1 MTERNTRIT
10 ERDTRMTERNTNF
23 STRQERMIFRG
34 VIDAYQ
40 VPSCHRVNTACSLLI
55 EHKVDVVDVIV
66 VLTFTHRHDA
76 MQSVVAGQAPTT
88 LE

>member
-1 MTERNTRIT
+1 MRGMRGMTERNTRIT

-40 VPSCHRVNTACSLLI
+40 VPTR
-55 EHKVDVVDVIV
+55 
-66 VLTFTHRHDA
+66 
-76 MQSVVAGQAPTT
+76 
-88 LE
+88 